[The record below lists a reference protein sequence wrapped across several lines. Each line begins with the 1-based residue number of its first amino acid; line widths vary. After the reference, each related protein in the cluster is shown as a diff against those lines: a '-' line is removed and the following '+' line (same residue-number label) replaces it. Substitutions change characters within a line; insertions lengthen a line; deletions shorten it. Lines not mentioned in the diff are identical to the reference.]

1 MSLKVS
7 DMGSLLLTNW
17 TTKCYVMSQLKDRT
31 KF

>member
-1 MSLKVS
+1 MSLKVQ
-7 DMGSLLLTNW
+7 DVDSLLLTNS